1 MTDYEYK
8 LLTGNWDG
16 PLDGVIATIIFETCV
31 EEGWMDHL
39 GIVTPKGRKAVEE
52 YEQNLAVR

>member
-1 MTDYEYK
+1 MTKYEYE

-16 PLDGVIATIIFETCV
+16 PPGAALNQCFEFCV